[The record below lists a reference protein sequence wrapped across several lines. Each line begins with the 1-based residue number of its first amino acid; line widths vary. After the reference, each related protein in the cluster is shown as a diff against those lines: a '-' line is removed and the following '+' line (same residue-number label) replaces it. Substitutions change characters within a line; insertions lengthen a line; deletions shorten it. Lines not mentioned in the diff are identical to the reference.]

1 MDRHPAIETPDVLE
15 FVIFCI
21 ENTAIHLGKSG
32 REVLKL
38 LKDDSDILDEYI
50 IPCYGV
56 LHTLG
61 KEYLV
66 RDISELMQERGVL

>member
-38 LKDDSDILDEYI
+38 LKDDSDILDE
-50 IPCYGV
+50 
-56 LHTLG
+56 
-61 KEYLV
+61 E
-66 RDISELMQERGVL
+66 